1 MHIFILNCVVFI
13 LTKYA
18 LIYVIFLLVAH
29 RGFIITFLYILILY
43 LGEVCPHHL
52 SSSCPGPI
60 QKPALFYLLFKYV
73 RYINHIQPPLS
84 LPFILPPPTNTY
96 LLPGPILQPYPSFL
110 IPYSFFKG
118 IF

>member
-1 MHIFILNCVVFI
+1 MLFFIGCTEGI
-13 LTKYA
+13 
-18 LIYVIFLLVAH
+18 IVI
-29 RGFIITFLYILILY
+29 FLYILILY
-43 LGEVCPHHL
+43 LGRVCPYYQ
-52 SSSCPGPI
+52 SSSCPGPM
-60 QKPALFYLLFKYV
+60 QKAALFYLLFKYV